1 MRVLIAHPGPGYSV
15 ADVFEGWREAL
26 SNLGCQVYVF
36 NFDERMCFYDNAF
49 LLKDDGEFHKA
60 LTNEDAAK
68 LAMNGLA
75 AGLFKIRPQL
85 LISVFS
91 LFNDLQT
98 IDMARRY
105 GTKMVWLHTES
116 PYEDGRQ
123 LELACHAD
131 LNLINDPT
139 NLERFREITPAEY
152 VPHSYR
158 PSVHYP
164 PVEDRDGPDLFWA
177 GTAFP
182 SRQEF
187 FEQMDLEGLDVAL
200 AGNWTCLLGQE
211 EKSPIEKYLVAPV
224 SDYTKEIN
232 HDGWYRSPGDCM
244 KNEITAEAYRSAK
257 CGINLYRREAEE
269 AHMGTGWSC
278 GPREI
283 EMAACELFFLRDPRP
298 ESDELFPMLPTF
310 TTPEDAS
317 EKLRWWLKRDAERE
331 KLAGQAR
338 AAIED
343 RTFDKQASMMLRKL
357 GF

>member
-1 MRVLIAHPGPGYSV
+1 MRILIAHPGPGYSV
-15 ADVFEGWREAL
+15 ADVFNGWKEAL
-26 SNLGCQVYVF
+26 EDLGCNVYIF
-36 NFDERMCFYDNAF
+36 NFDERMLFYDNAH
-49 LLKDDGEFHKA
+49 LRKEDDKFHKA

-75 AGLFKIRPQL
+75 AGLFKIRPHVL
-85 LISVFS
+85 LSVFN

-98 IDMARRY
+98 VDQARRY
-105 GTKMVWLHTES
+105 GTKVVWLHTES

-123 LELACHAD
+123 LELAPHAD

-139 NLERFREITPAEY
+139 NLEKFKEITPAAY

-164 PVEDRDGPDLFWA
+164 PTDVDRDGPDLFWA

-187 FEQMDLEGLDVAL
+187 LEKMDFEGLDVKL
-200 AGNWTCLLGQE
+200 AGNWASILSMKE
-211 EKSPIEKYLVAPV
+211 ESPLAKYLVDSPA
-224 SDYTKEIN
+224 DCMNNDETAK
-232 HDGWYRSPGDCM
+232 WYR
-244 KNEITAEAYRSAK
+244 RSK
-257 CGINLYRREAEE
+257 CGINFYRREAEE
-269 AHMGTGWSC
+269 AHMGSGWSA

-310 TTPEDAS
+310 ETPEDAS
-317 EKLRWWLKRDAERE
+317 DKLRWWLKRDGERE